1 MTVNVLETERLSL
14 RRLTPDDAPFMLELV
29 TDPSWIEFIGDRGLK
44 TVEDARAY
52 IVDRYVA
59 GYERHGFG
67 FYRVALRDSD
77 EPLGICGLIRRET
90 LDDVDLGFAFLPRHV
105 GRGYATEAAAASL
118 EHGWR
123 DLGLRRVVAIT
134 LPANLRSIRVLEKVG
149 LRFERMI
156 RMAGDEEELALYAVE
171 RAEE

>member
-1 MTVNVLETERLSL
+1 MTMNVLETERLSL

-44 TVEDARAY
+44 TVDDARAY

-59 GYERHGFG
+59 DYERHGFG
-67 FYRVALRDSD
+67 LYLVALRETGES
-77 EPLGICGLIRRET
+77 LGICGLIKRES
-90 LDDVDLGFAFLPRHV
+90 LEDVDVGFAFLPRHV

-123 DLGLRRVVAIT
+123 DLGLRRIVAIT
-134 LPANLRSIRVLEKVG
+134 VPNNLRSIGVLEKVG
-149 LRFERMI
+149 LRFEKTI
-156 RMAGDEEELALYAVE
+156 RMPGDEEELALYSVD
-171 RAEE
+171 RARE